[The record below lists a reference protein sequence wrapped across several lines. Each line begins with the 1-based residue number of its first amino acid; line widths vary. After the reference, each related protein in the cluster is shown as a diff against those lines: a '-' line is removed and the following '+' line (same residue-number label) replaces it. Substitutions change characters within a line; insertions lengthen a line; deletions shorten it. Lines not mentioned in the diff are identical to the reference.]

1 MRMRKTIASSSAP
14 SEMPLRAWLDVE
26 QLAAVEVTSEEAA
39 HPIEA
44 ALRAENHHRE
54 WRASEGGMQTIRL
67 RFDTPQC
74 LHFIRL
80 VFDEPERAR
89 THEFVLRWQ
98 APNESI
104 SRDLVRQQYTFSPPT
119 TTREVE
125 QYTVALDA
133 VSVLE
138 LQIVPD
144 ISDRDAKARLS
155 EWRLA

>member
-1 MRMRKTIASSSAP
+1 MRKTIVSP
-14 SEMPLRAWLDVE
+14 NVTSEVPHRAWLDVE
-26 QLAAVEVTSEEAA
+26 QLAAVEVTSEEAG

-44 ALRAENHHRE
+44 ALRLEDHPHE
-54 WRASEGGMQTIRL
+54 WRAREGGPQTIRL
-67 RFDTPQC
+67 RFDTPQR
-74 LHFIRL
+74 LQSIRL
-80 VFDEPERAR
+80 VFDEAERAR

-98 APNESI
+98 APNESM

-119 TTREVE
+119 TTREIE
-125 QYTVALDA
+125 EYTVDLDA

-144 ISDRDAKARLS
+144 ISDRDAKASLA